1 MSNDLAASVVVVWY
15 NDIYTPYT
23 LKPTRPDS
31 VKNYAIPVDGLYF
44 LLGDELNS
52 LHICDK
58 E

>member
-1 MSNDLAASVVVVWY
+1 MLNQLNAIVVVVWY

-31 VKNYAIPVDGLYF
+31 VKNYAILVDGLYF
-44 LLGDELNS
+44 LLGDELDS
-52 LHICDK
+52 LHICDA

>member
-1 MSNDLAASVVVVWY
+1 MSEQLNASVVVVYY

-31 VKNYAIPVDGLYF
+31 VKNYAILVDGLYF

-52 LHICDK
+52 LHIC
-58 E
+58 ESQ